1 MPQLK
6 IILAGLIPN
15 LCRAHRICF
24 LSQLFL
30 PVKKDNRAACG
41 NLLRK
46 SKTDRV
52 KRDDDGMRDKE
63 AKYREPCQD
72 ARGLNTTAILI
83 SLYTFQS
90 QKSFLNLLM
99 FLLLSQP
106 FHHCHGHLHWFC
118 LNPELLMFVLNSCLI
133 FELFVIQRWG
143 RGVAAIHFLNW
154 FWKNL
159 FQIWPS
165 IISRICFIHLLFTH
179 ATHSL
184 PKDFKCPSADRT
196 GEISAS
202 HVNC

>member
-6 IILAGLIPN
+6 MILAGLIPN
-15 LCRAHRICF
+15 LSRAHRICF

-30 PVKKDNRAACG
+30 PVKDNRAACG
-41 NLLRK
+41 NPLRK

-90 QKSFLNLLM
+90 QQSFLNLLM

-106 FHHCHGHLHWFC
+106 FHHS
-118 LNPELLMFVLNSCLI
+118 NRPPRTSTLI
-133 FELFVIQRWG
+133 LSE
-143 RGVAAIHFLNW
+143 
-154 FWKNL
+154 
-159 FQIWPS
+159 
-165 IISRICFIHLLFTH
+165 SRIAHVCFKLL
-179 ATHSL
+179 SDL
-184 PKDFKCPSADRT
+184 
-196 GEISAS
+196 
-202 HVNC
+202 

>member
-1 MPQLK
+1 M
-6 IILAGLIPN
+6 ILAGLIPN
-15 LCRAHRICF
+15 LSRAHRICF

-41 NLLRK
+41 NPLRK

-90 QKSFLNLLM
+90 QQSFLNLLM

-106 FHHCHGHLHWFC
+106 FHHS
-118 LNPELLMFVLNSCLI
+118 NRPPRTSTLI
-133 FELFVIQRWG
+133 LSE
-143 RGVAAIHFLNW
+143 
-154 FWKNL
+154 
-159 FQIWPS
+159 
-165 IISRICFIHLLFTH
+165 SRIAHVCFKLLSDLWIICNSEMGQRCCCDSFSELILKKSISDLTIHHFAYLF
-179 ATHSL
+179 HSSTVHTCNTFIAQRL
-184 PKDFKCPSADRT
+184 QMPVCRPHR
-196 GEISAS
+196 G
-202 HVNC
+202 N